1 MELAERN
8 NDHTPPICQR
18 DQINGHIDSS
28 SSPLIP
34 PSIRIPA
41 GKNSFSGGILSPGPL
56 EVPRDLENSTHCSS
70 QPGFA
75 VGESNSPP
83 TAGSTA
89 LFESFVPPSIVP
101 DRSPNS
107 NDDCMV
113 RRLEDRMGLLQL
125 TDLSFSEKWSPI
137 QSLMH
142 INVLELLAVQLTLV
156 RLPRC
161 LSVLVMSD
169 NKTTVAAIN
178 RLGSK
183 SADIPKLHHHCSPK
197 FGADTSKCGR
207 YTFRAHT
214 M

>member
-1 MELAERN
+1 M
-8 NDHTPPICQR
+8 
-18 DQINGHIDSS
+18 NGHIDSS

-41 GKNSFSGGILSPGPL
+41 GKNSFRGGTLSPGPL
-56 EVPRDLENSTHCSS
+56 EVPRDLKTSTHCSS

-75 VGESNSPP
+75 VGGSISPP
-83 TAGSTA
+83 TAGSTP
-89 LFESFVPPSIVP
+89 LVDSFVPPSTIP

-113 RRLEDRMGLLQL
+113 RRLEDRMGLVHVNG
-125 TDLSFSEKWSPI
+125 SFLLGEMVTNPI
-137 QSLMH
+137 SDAH
-142 INVLELLAVQLTLV
+142 KYPRASCAVQLTLV

-183 SADIPKLHHHCSPK
+183 SPDIPKVASSLFRKFWSGHQQVRVLHI
-197 FGADTSKCGR
+197 
-207 YTFRAHT
+207 RAHI

>member
-70 QPGFA
+70 QPRFA

-83 TAGSTA
+83 TVGSTA

-142 INVLELLAVQLTLV
+142 INVLELLAVQVTLV
-156 RLPRC
+156 AYQGVC
-161 LSVLVMSD
+161 LS
-169 NKTTVAAIN
+169 
-178 RLGSK
+178 
-183 SADIPKLHHHCSPK
+183 
-197 FGADTSKCGR
+197 
-207 YTFRAHT
+207 
-214 M
+214 